1 MQPIIGILIL
11 AVAMLA
17 LAVIA
22 ERRHTRLRG
31 RVRTLEKHIR
41 GVEARTDRAER
52 HVYAALAR
60 QRLHAAGRE
69 PVMPVRFLSQFGEDA
84 FIWDLLD
91 GQLDGFYIE
100 VGAFDGENL
109 STTYALESVGWT
121 GLLVEPLPA
130 RFDQCVKNRPKS
142 RVVRAAVGA
151 RGATGSVQFEALESQ
166 IDPMA
171 DLASSIRLP
180 KIQQE
185 LAAHAQAA
193 TRKVE
198 APLTTLAR
206 LLDEPSSPPSP
217 PSHSLRIDIAVI
229 DVEGFERDVLDGLEL
244 ERFRPRVL
252 FVEDLTGG
260 AETAAAEI
268 LHSAGFIET
277 GWLGHNRVWVDGR
290 EPVLVRRARMLH
302 EGGAAKR
309 GLA

>member
-1 MQPIIGILIL
+1 MQPMIGILIL
-11 AVAMLA
+11 TVAMLA

-60 QRLHAAGRE
+60 QRLHVAGRE

-84 FIWDLLD
+84 FIWDLLE
-91 GQLDGFYIE
+91 GQLNGFYIE

-109 STTYALESVGWT
+109 STTYALECVGWT
-121 GLLVEPLPA
+121 GLLVEPLPT
-130 RFDQCVKNRPKS
+130 RFEQCVRNRPKS

-151 RGATGSVQFEALESQ
+151 RGATGSVQFESLESS

-206 LLDEPSSPPSP
+206 LLDETPGGPPS
-217 PSHSLRIDIAVI
+217 RIDVAVI

-244 ERFRPRVL
+244 DRFRPRVL

-260 AETAAAEI
+260 AETAAAGI
-268 LHSAGFIET
+268 LHSAGFTET

-290 EPVLVRRARMLH
+290 EPALVRRARMLH

-309 GLA
+309 GLV